1 MKNQAKNP
9 LIDIVDEDLS
19 RMPIQLSFFEKIGLV
34 SIMVIFIFILAFA
47 GFSLF
52 TDILKFEFLSI
63 LIDTFF
69 IIMCAAA
76 IYFIFNIIRKKIV
89 TEALIDTA
97 FQHGVYARLQSLI
110 ENIATSQ
117 MGTDIVMDRLY
128 DLDTKVESLLK
139 ERRPDVQRVG
149 TDIMQ
154 ESVALGTSL
163 KFMIKT
169 IFMIV
174 LTMAIFMFLVNF
186 ALGAVTPYVT
196 LIIFVMWWLF
206 ITNEYS
212 LWKETDAWTFVFF
225 PIIMVPVSVIVISNF
240 VEYNVMMALLYL
252 FVGLYSLLY
261 YVWAIYKTTGSLPF
275 ITPKREMSGDMNE
288 FFASQ
293 QKGISREILDYI
305 RNRGQLRNEK
315 QETTTRRNS

>member
-1 MKNQAKNP
+1 MNNQIKNP
-9 LIDIVDEDLS
+9 LVDLVDEDIS
-19 RMPIQLSFFEKIGLV
+19 RMPMQLSFFEKIGLT
-34 SIMVIFIFILAFA
+34 SIMIIFIFILTFA

-52 TDILKFEFLSI
+52 ADILKFDFLSI
-63 LIDTFF
+63 LIDIFF
-69 IIMCAAA
+69 IIMCIAA
-76 IYFIFNIIRKKIV
+76 IYFSFNILKKKIV

-97 FQHGVYARLQSLI
+97 FQHGVYTRLQSLI

-117 MGTDIVMDRLY
+117 IGTDIIMNRISDI
-128 DLDTKVESLLK
+128 DTKVESILK
-139 ERRPDVQRVG
+139 ERRPDVQRVD

-154 ESVALGTSL
+154 EHVALGTSL

-186 ALGAVTPYVT
+186 ALGTVTPYVT
-196 LIIFVMWWLF
+196 LFIFVMWWLF

-212 LWKETDAWTFVFF
+212 LWKETGAWTFVFF
-225 PIIMVPVSVIVISNF
+225 PIVMVPVGVIIISNF

-252 FVGLYSLLY
+252 FVGIYSLLY
-261 YVWAIYKTTGSLPF
+261 YIWAIYTTTRSLPF
-275 ITPKREMSGDMNE
+275 ITPKREKSEDISE

-293 QKGISREILDYI
+293 QKGMFREILEDV
-305 RNRGQLRNEK
+305 
-315 QETTTRRNS
+315 RRIIKYERED